1 MHSYAIEIKGIA
13 RPGMLKDNP
22 PGELCVGK
30 LQPGQAGSILG
41 ILLNET
47 LFNRNLL
54 CEFATSA
61 RPQTR
66 YCQLRG
72 LRRVHYEEA

>member
-1 MHSYAIEIKGIA
+1 MRSYAIEIKGIA
-13 RPGMLKDNP
+13 SPRMPNDNLS
-22 PGELCVGK
+22 GRLWIGK

-54 CEFATSA
+54 FEFATSA

-72 LRRVHYEEA
+72 LRPAHYEGA

>member
-1 MHSYAIEIKGIA
+1 MRSYAIEIKGIA

-22 PGELCVGK
+22 PGELCIGK
-30 LQPGQAGSILG
+30 LQPGQPGSILG
-41 ILLNET
+41 ILLNEAR
-47 LFNRNLL
+47 FNRNLL
-54 CEFATSA
+54 FELATSA